1 MKSGR
6 KEGREGEGGEKG
18 GGAGGGGERW
28 RGREGGNTS
37 LLKEFELIYY

>member
-6 KEGREGEGGEKG
+6 KEGREREGGRKEGREGGER
-18 GGAGGGGERW
+18 ERW